1 MPLTTAT
8 AFAAAAVGSAA
19 ARQQHARYRPRFFH
33 RRTQHHIVPVDST
46 LHEASVMR
54 TLAQGLRR
62 RDADYLVAAL
72 KSLTVA
78 LQVHHDVEV
87 VPADA
92 LLDALVPMVRRH
104 CRLDAVRARLKEMV
118 ESGAVSPGSEQDYA
132 CCLVDSAAVFVG
144 RGVVEDPN

>member
-1 MPLTTAT
+1 MPFTTAT

-19 ARQQHARYRPRFFH
+19 AHRQHARYRPRFFH

-46 LHEASVMR
+46 LHETSVMR

-72 KSLTVA
+72 QSLTVA
-78 LQVHHDVEV
+78 LEVHHGVEV

-104 CRLDAVRARLKEMV
+104 CQLDAVRARLTEMV
-118 ESGAVSPGSEQDYA
+118 ASGAVSPGSEQDYA
-132 CCLVDSAAVFVG
+132 CCMVESAAMFIEK
-144 RGVVEDPN
+144 RRESS

>member
-1 MPLTTAT
+1 
-8 AFAAAAVGSAA
+8 
-19 ARQQHARYRPRFFH
+19 
-33 RRTQHHIVPVDST
+33 
-46 LHEASVMR
+46 MR

-72 KSLTVA
+72 QSLTVA
-78 LQVHHDVEV
+78 LQVHHGVEA

-104 CRLDAVRARLKEMV
+104 CRIDTVRARLTEMV
-118 ESGAVSPGSEQDYA
+118 ASGAVSSGSEQDYA

-144 RGVVEDPN
+144 RGVVEVEDPKAIG